1 MTIEARWEMRL
12 QIPAV
17 LRRSRALIRA
27 ELAVFTQIVEVDVEP
42 LFARGI
48 IGSKLPA
55 IFPLSSVFSSTVIAS
70 GTPPFG
76 VQLPDQVPLIA
87 VRSAGATG
95 ASSSNNNV
103 MNTKSIVFIATSGE
117 FQIPVS
123 RAAPGGSRQTIES

>member
-1 MTIEARWEMRL
+1 SGRRNAGHGRL
-12 QIPAV
+12 A
-17 LRRSRALIRA
+17 IRKNVRKRVPSPLAA
-27 ELAVFTQIVEVDVEP
+27 EESPLDEP
-42 LFARGI
+42 HFARGI